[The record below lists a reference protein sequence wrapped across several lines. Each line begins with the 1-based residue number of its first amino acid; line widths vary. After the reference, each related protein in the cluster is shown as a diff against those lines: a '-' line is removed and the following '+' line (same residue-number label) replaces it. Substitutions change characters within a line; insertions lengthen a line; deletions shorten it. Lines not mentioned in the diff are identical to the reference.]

1 MYIFFSKVLLDQ
13 LLPHIPEVPN
23 ERIPSPVD
31 GEPILDSE
39 ESTSDFSSPA
49 ATSTPALSFIN
60 GKHEVSIEPEKS
72 YAEKEARGD
81 VFETVSS
88 TLQNLAQTKEN
99 VKTSNFD
106 YSLVDTGATQYGTL
120 ETSQVTYPMPIIF
133 STVKP
138 NNVYDTEQIIVDST
152 PSLLLPDPEDETLM
166 EEGILKPNTPIIGER
181 SFLSTPRQPSASP
194 TNSTAIIVETSKP
207 IDTKDEIS
215 LPIEDG
221 SGQETATIEVVQMTQ
236 KSTTLPETL
245 MSAPHQTD
253 MFTPDITEEQAIS
266 ISTIMVTSSP
276 AIENITSLFEA
287 EEEGSGPDVMPS
299 TKFSTVFPLHTTAH
313 SEQTITTTAVN
324 TAQRVDETVSVK
336 TVSEEMETNQA
347 TVSPLAFSSS
357 HIAME
362 PTTKQVQI
370 SDISEKVIQ
379 EPFTATVQH
388 VMSEEGSSDQSL
400 DNTSGETIATVPS
413 KLSEMPFI
421 DASEIV
427 FSTESSE
434 KKTTGKFSVESI
446 GQGLASTKSESLLL
460 LPDTE
465 GSGNQILETFT
476 TTTTL
481 PVWDGTGLLHSEGT
495 LLEGTSESP
504 AIAFSL
510 RNTVS
515 STHELTKGQETTI
528 ATTAMITSYA
538 STTIPAFF
546 MPDGP
551 TIKVETFYTNGPE
564 NENPSST
571 ITSDVVTS
579 TPLHST
585 LEDDFSGDSISD
597 KLSATSFVQ
606 VHSIVTDE
614 QNMTTRATQSEAKD
628 RISTTT
634 KTSGIYT
641 STIVSKESYI
651 TSAPTQEMPQSEGSG
666 EESGEFEDGVSG
678 DFSNTVVES
687 TPPSQVPYMGT
698 ELPVQTTVIDLSS
711 NFAHST
717 VADTVL
723 AFTVDGGSGD
733 QNEDTLS
740 TVSVTSPTSVTTSSS
755 SITADHFSISTSQKS
770 NLHNATYLSL
780 PTIDMETLRTSS
792 IDHESSI
799 LEGSADNLAET
810 TEASKEYS
818 IRTDEA
824 EISYTKS
831 TLDYSDVEMA
841 TLSTKLTESTS
852 QIPLSLGQTDLM
864 SSSLESGSGDTE
876 DATIET
882 EGADDDG
889 SGDLASTVLESS
901 PPSVSSRM
909 DNVTMTS
916 VTGIKH
922 EGTVDNQILTHVEVL
937 EMPTTEVNTEFSVN
951 TDEAE
956 TSENKT
962 TLDYLTLENST
973 QYTMFKSEFT
983 STMPSMIQKETM
995 VASSDTG
1002 SGDMEDTTSE
1012 GTEDEGTEDDGSGAF
1027 IESAAPS
1034 QASLTDRTTENTKAS
1049 THTGINDLPLVVSTS
1064 TFTDLVAST
1073 NKDSLGKQSTVTTM
1087 PVMVTGADSIY
1098 LTSKHVDIDRD
1109 TVSTTDVIKGTLKPF
1124 TEDGGSGDE
1133 ILVTITS
1140 ELQESTSITVEA
1152 TTQSATSTRATAKVQ
1167 LSPSATNFTETKDTE
1182 DDLEISTQDFQT
1194 TTESS
1199 YTTLVNEVS
1208 IQTSPKSV
1216 VISTDLTTPVLSVI
1230 YHDGTDKEVTTVVP
1244 SSSEI
1249 RSSKITTR
1257 LHDTKSNT
1265 SPVIIFTEEIKNE
1278 DELFSTVTDSMRDH
1292 STTLEMITKDDM
1304 IIDADTVSVL
1314 EPSSPFASTIITEE
1328 AAGITAVTIT
1338 PHSSSILIE
1347 GPEGSGTDNP
1357 VLPSSD
1363 LHLPTQSPS
1372 HITTSQPKTILHVT
1386 STILHS
1392 ELRTTQAIPK
1402 TTILVENISGD
1413 SVFVEDSIMQT
1424 SIPGVTTPRDL
1435 TPTNFTADANFTLN
1449 ETVSATSKYNTDNTS
1464 SSKQSVF
1471 NLVFQ
1476 KSVAEEGSGFISK
1489 PTVSSGS
1496 DITGTTGVSASRDIA
1511 QATEH
1516 DKPRST
1522 HHADESDYES
1532 STNPFVQGKPHWI
1545 SLGVSEIEVK
1555 TTVDPNMELKNDT
1568 SLITAQS
1575 NITVQPTANYEVTDI
1590 LQTESIE
1597 SKHKATSEAVPIS
1610 SKMPLVDSARGP
1622 VLQEESSG
1630 DMVSE
1635 TVNEESTAVSFKDS
1649 TDFPTTHSDTLL
1661 SLSKETESTTYAPPI
1676 LITSSFHPETVYEMT
1691 LTAKSN
1697 KDTPAA
1703 AEDFSSTTTTIPM
1716 VSTSTSEN
1724 SKYTQY
1730 YQTTKQGV
1738 QLTSEIPIME
1748 SNTDLT
1754 LDDGATREPSLV
1766 ESKPGLIDFETL
1778 ESTSIYD
1785 SKTSDGNTEWS
1796 SISDKIRKEEVTTV
1810 IPSSKQTSPALP
1822 MVPYNDSV
1830 TGSVDEENVS
1840 EEQTAVG
1847 QIEETATAVSES
1859 TNYTTSL
1866 AIGIQIH
1873 SDTTVSPKDFSDDT
1887 LLVEGSAPNPEILI
1901 GTQRPGLNI
1910 DQEYTFIGETYDIAG
1925 MTLH

>member
-1 MYIFFSKVLLDQ
+1 MYIFFFKVLLDQ

-23 ERIPSPVD
+23 QRIPSPVD

-88 TLQNLAQTKEN
+88 TLQNLAQTNEN
-99 VKTSNFD
+99 VETSNFD
-106 YSLVDTGATQYGTL
+106 YSLVDTGATRDGTL
-120 ETSQVTYPMPIIF
+120 ETSQDVTYPMPIIL

-138 NNVYDTEQIIVDST
+138 NNVYDTEQIIVDAT
-152 PSLLLPDPEDETLM
+152 PSSSVLPDPEDETLM
-166 EEGILKPNTPIIGER
+166 EEGILKPNTPITGER
-181 SFLSTPRQPSASP
+181 SFSSTPRQPPASP
-194 TNSTAIIVETSKP
+194 TNATAIIVETSKP
-207 IDTKDEIS
+207 VDTKDEIS

-221 SGQETATIEVVQMTQ
+221 SGQERATIKVVQMTQ

-253 MFTPDITEEQAIS
+253 MFTPDITEKQAIS

-276 AIENITSLFEA
+276 AIENITLTKSLFEA
-287 EEEGSGPDVMPS
+287 EEEGSGSDVIPS
-299 TKFSTVFPLHTTAH
+299 TKFSTVFPLHSTAH
-313 SEQTITTTAVN
+313 SEQTITSTAVN
-324 TAQRVDETVSVK
+324 TAQRVDETVSVR
-336 TVSEEMETNQA
+336 TVSEDMETNQA
-347 TVSPLAFSSS
+347 TVSPLPFSSS
-357 HIAME
+357 YIAME

-370 SDISEKVIQ
+370 NDISEKVIQ

-388 VMSEEGSSDQSL
+388 VMSEEGSGDQSL
-400 DNTSGETIATVPS
+400 DNTSGKTIATTVPS

-421 DASEIV
+421 DASEMV

-446 GQGLASTKSESLLL
+446 DQGLASTKSESLLH

-465 GSGNQILETFT
+465 GSGNQIPETFT

-481 PVWDGTGLLHSEGT
+481 PVWDGTGLLQSEGT
-495 LLEGTSESP
+495 LLERTSESP

-515 STHELTKGQETTI
+515 STPELNKGQETAI

-571 ITSDVVTS
+571 ITSDAVTS
-579 TPLHST
+579 APLHST
-585 LEDDFSGDSISD
+585 PEDEFSGDSISNQ
-597 KLSATSFVQ
+597 LNTTSFVQ

-614 QNMTTRATQSEAKD
+614 QYMTTRATQSEAED

-634 KTSGIYT
+634 TSGIYT

-666 EESGEFEDGVSG
+666 EESGEFEDGISG

-687 TPPSQVPYMGT
+687 TPPSQAPSMGT
-698 ELPVQTTVIDLSS
+698 ELPVHTTVIDLSS

-723 AFTVDGGSGD
+723 AFTVDGGSVDGGSGD
-733 QNEDTLS
+733 QNEDNLS
-740 TVSVTSPTSVTTSSS
+740 TVSVTSPTSVTTSSL
-755 SITADHFSISTSQKS
+755 SITADHFSTSMSQKS

-799 LEGSADNLAET
+799 LEGSADNLSET
-810 TEASKEYS
+810 TEASKDYS

-831 TLDYSDVEMA
+831 TLDYSDVEMT

-852 QIPLSLGQTDLM
+852 QIPLSLAQTDLM

-882 EGADDDG
+882 EEADDEG
-889 SGDLASTVLESS
+889 SGDLTSTVLESS

-909 DNVTMTS
+909 ENVSMTS

-937 EMPTTEVNTEFSVN
+937 EMPTTEVNTEFSVK
-951 TDEAE
+951 TDEVE

-973 QYTMFKSEFT
+973 QYTKFKSEFT
-983 STMPSMIQKETM
+983 STMPSMIQKET
-995 VASSDTG
+995 SDTG

-1064 TFTDLVAST
+1064 TFTDSVAST
-1073 NKDSLGKQSTVTTM
+1073 NKDNLSKQSTVTTM

-1140 ELQESTSITVEA
+1140 ELHKSTSITVEA

-1167 LSPSATNFTETKDTE
+1167 LSPSATNFTETKDAE
-1182 DDLEISTQDFQT
+1182 DNLEISTEDFQT

-1216 VISTDLTTPVLSVI
+1216 VISADVTTPVLPVI

-1278 DELFSTVTDSMRDH
+1278 DELFSTVTDSMRHH
-1292 STTLEMITKDDM
+1292 SITTEIITKDDM
-1304 IIDADTVSVL
+1304 IIDADTASVL

-1363 LHLPTQSPS
+1363 LHMPTQSPS
-1372 HITTSQPKTILHVT
+1372 HITTSQPKTISYVT
-1386 STILHS
+1386 SAILHS
-1392 ELRTTQAIPK
+1392 ELRTTHAIPK

-1413 SVFVEDSIMQT
+1413 SVSVEESGMQT

-1449 ETVSATSKYNTDNTS
+1449 ETVSSTSKYNTEKTT

-1476 KSVAEEGSGFISK
+1476 NSVTEEGSGFISK
-1489 PTVSSGS
+1489 PTASSGS
-1496 DITGTTGVSASRDIA
+1496 DITGTTSVYKTAASRDIA
-1511 QATEH
+1511 EATEH
-1516 DKPRST
+1516 
-1522 HHADESDYES
+1522 DESDYES
-1532 STNPFVQGKPHWI
+1532 TTNPFVQGKPHGI
-1545 SLGVSEIEVK
+1545 SLGASEIEVK
-1555 TTVDPNMELKNDT
+1555 TTVHPNMELKNDT
-1568 SLITAQS
+1568 SLSTTQS
-1575 NITVQPTANYEVTDI
+1575 IITVQPTANYEVTDI
-1590 LQTESIE
+1590 VRTESIE
-1597 SKHKATSEAVPIS
+1597 SKPKATSETVPIS
-1610 SKMPLVDSARGP
+1610 SKMPLVDSTRGP

-1630 DMVSE
+1630 DVVSE

-1649 TDFPTTHSDTLL
+1649 TDFPTTHSDALL
-1661 SLSKETESTTYAPPI
+1661 SLSIETESTTYAPPI
-1676 LITSSFHPETVYEMT
+1676 LMTSSFHPEAVYEMT
-1691 LTAKSN
+1691 LTAEST

-1703 AEDFSSTTTTIPM
+1703 AEDFSSTTTTTPM
-1716 VSTSTSEN
+1716 VSTSTSED
-1724 SKYTQY
+1724 SKYTPY
-1730 YQTTKQGV
+1730 HQTTKQGV

-1748 SNTDLT
+1748 SNTDLK
-1754 LDDGATREPSLV
+1754 LDDGATTEPSLV
-1766 ESKPGLIDFETL
+1766 ESKPGLIDFETFSKPESETLL
-1778 ESTSIYD
+1778 ESTSIYE

-1796 SISDKIRKEEVTTV
+1796 SISDKTRKEEVTTV
-1810 IPSSKQTSPALP
+1810 IPSSKQTSPA
-1822 MVPYNDSV
+1822 S
-1830 TGSVDEENVS
+1830 
-1840 EEQTAVG
+1840 
-1847 QIEETATAVSES
+1847 AVSES
-1859 TNYTTSL
+1859 TDYTTSL

-1873 SDTTVSPKDFSDDT
+1873 SDTTGSPKDFSDDT

-1901 GTQRPGLNI
+1901 GTQRPGLII
-1910 DQEYTFIGETYDIAG
+1910 DQEYTFIGETYDITG
-1925 MTLH
+1925 MTIH